1 MQVKED
7 EMSGLQKDINR
18 RTAALARKLSAKAG
32 SPLALVAALLFIL
45 GWAVAGPFYGFS
57 ESWQLVVN
65 SGTTIVTFILAISI
79 QYTQNRDS
87 RAIHMKLNRILE
99 RSEDL
104 QDTLESIERE
114 LDSDG
119 TSI

>member
-1 MQVKED
+1 
-7 EMSGLQKDINR
+7 LI
-18 RTAALARKLSAKAG
+18 
-32 SPLALVAALLFIL
+32 FIL

-87 RAIHMKLNRILE
+87 RAIHMKLNKLLE
-99 RSEDL
+99 HTADL
-104 QDTLESIERE
+104 QETLDSIEEE
-114 LDSDG
+114 LENDDD
-119 TSI
+119 

>member
-1 MQVKED
+1 MN
-7 EMSGLQKDINR
+7 GLQKDINR

-32 SPLALVAALLFIL
+32 SPLALVAALLFVL

-87 RAIHMKLNRILE
+87 RAIHMKLNKLLE
-99 RSEDL
+99 HTADL
-104 QDTLESIERE
+104 QETLDSIEEE
-114 LDSDG
+114 LENDDD
-119 TSI
+119 